1 VEIYNQLKQAILD
14 YDTQSAAELARQ
26 AVSAGLDPVEGMN
39 AVMETLR
46 EVGDA
51 FDREELWLPDLLSAA
66 KTAQAA
72 MPILEEEIKRTG
84 KHMETLGT
92 VVVGTVFGD
101 LHSIGKSMVSVML
114 GAQGF
119 HVIDLG
125 TDVPAEKF
133 IQAIKENNA
142 DILAM
147 SSLLTTTAPEQG
159 KVIQA
164 LEREGL
170 REHVKVMVGGGSI
183 TQQFANKIGA
193 DGYGATA
200 PEAVQVA
207 RTLVGK

>member
-1 VEIYNQLKQAILD
+1 MDTFADLKQAIFD
-14 YDTQSAAELARQ
+14 YDTQAAEQLARQ
-26 AVSAGLDPVEGMN
+26 SLAEGRDPVEGMSV
-39 AVMETLR
+39 VMETLR
-46 EVGDA
+46 EVGDL

-72 MPILEEEIKRTG
+72 MPILEDEIKRTG
-84 KHMETLGT
+84 KHMESLGT
-92 VVVGTVFGD
+92 VVIGTVFGD

-114 GAQGF
+114 AAQGF
-119 HVIDLG
+119 KVVDLG

-133 IQAIKENNA
+133 VQAVKENQA
-142 DILAM
+142 EILAM

-159 KVIQA
+159 KVIRA
-164 LEREGL
+164 LEEEGL
-170 REHVKVMVGGGSI
+170 RGQVKVMVGGGSI
-183 TQQFANKIGA
+183 TPHFANKIGA